1 LKIAVSGKGGVGKT
15 TLSAGLAASFARD
28 GANVIAVDG
37 DPDSN
42 LAATLGFPNPDGI
55 TPIGEME
62 ELIAERTGAEPGRA
76 GSMFTLN
83 PKVDDIPDDFCPQHA
98 GVRLLSM
105 GGGTREGGSGC
116 LCPENAFLRS
126 LMSHILF
133 GMDDVVIMDMVAGI
147 EHLTRGTARGVD
159 VLLAVV
165 EPGRRSLETAGRV
178 RRLSGDLGIGR
189 LWVVANK
196 VRSDADLDFITGE
209 LDDLEIVAALPYSA
223 DVVESGMSQE
233 GIVGILD
240 GPVGQEIGKIQARLR
255 ETFGPSGPA

>member
-15 TLSAGLAASFARD
+15 TLSAGLAASFARG

-42 LAATLGFPNPDGI
+42 LAATLGFPSPDDI

-62 ELIAERTGAEPGRA
+62 ELIAERTGAEPGRT
-76 GSMFTLN
+76 GSIFTLN
-83 PKVDDIPDDFCPQHA
+83 PKVDDIPDDFCPEHA
-98 GVRLLSM
+98 GIRLLSM

-126 LMSHILF
+126 LMSHVIF
-133 GMDDVVIMDMVAGI
+133 GVDDVVIMDMVAGI

-178 RRLSGDLGIGR
+178 RRLSGDLGIGE

-196 VRSDADLDFITGE
+196 VRGDADLEFITGQLE
-209 LDDLEIVAALPYSA
+209 DLEVVASLPYSA
-223 DVVESGMSQE
+223 EVVESGMSQE
-233 GIVGILD
+233 GMAEVLD
-240 GPVGQEIGKIQARLR
+240 GPVGQEIGRIRARLS
-255 ETFGPSGPA
+255 ETFGGSAET

>member
-1 LKIAVSGKGGVGKT
+1 MKIAVSGKGGVGKT
-15 TLSAGLAASFARD
+15 TLSAGLAASYARD
-28 GANVIAVDG
+28 GARVIAVDG

-42 LAATLGFPNPDGI
+42 LAATLGFPDPDDI
-55 TPIGEME
+55 TPIGEMD
-62 ELIAERTGAEPGRA
+62 ELIAERTGAEPGSS
-76 GSMFTLN
+76 GSFFSIN
-83 PKVDDIPDDFCPQHA
+83 PKVDDIPDDFCPKHA

-105 GGGTREGGSGC
+105 GGSSREGGSGC

-178 RRLSGDLGIGR
+178 QRLSAELGIGE
-189 LWVVANK
+189 LWAVANK
-196 VRSDADLDFITGE
+196 VRREADLQFIADQ
-209 LDDLEIVAALPYSA
+209 LDGLEVVAALPYSPE
-223 DVVESGMSQE
+223 VVESGMGQE
-233 GIVGILD
+233 GIAGVLA
-240 GPVGQEIGKIQARLR
+240 GPVGQEIGKIQARLNAA
-255 ETFGPSGPA
+255 FGGLAEA